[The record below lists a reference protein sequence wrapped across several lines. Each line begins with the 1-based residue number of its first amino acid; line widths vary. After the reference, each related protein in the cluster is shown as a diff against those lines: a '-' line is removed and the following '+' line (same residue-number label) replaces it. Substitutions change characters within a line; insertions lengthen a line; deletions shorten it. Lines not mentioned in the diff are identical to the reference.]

1 MDHPYSFFDN
11 GNKTKDRCDGSGNEF
26 VQPGEKD
33 TYVQLVISLAL
44 GSTAF
49 FAFCILRPRWKS
61 LYAARRRQFGSSIGL
76 PVLPDSFF
84 GWMPALY
91 KISEE
96 QVLASAGL
104 DAFVFLQ
111 FFKLSIK
118 LFAILFI
125 FAAAVLEPINRRY
138 IPDGAVPKKPRDDDD
153 DNSWNYNM
161 GYLWAYLVFTYFFTL
176 LTIHLVNKKT
186 FKVIKIRQD
195 YLGTQ
200 STITDRTFK
209 LSGMPME
216 LRDEGKIKELV
227 ERLEIGKVKSVTLCR
242 NWKELD
248 DLVAQRAGIL
258 RKLEETWSVFL
269 GRKPTNAVGHHH
281 RRPISMRN
289 DEEAVVD
296 EEADEETSLLS
307 ANGEANHLEW
317 VERPRPQIRIWYGPF
332 RLRYRTADAIDYYEE
347 KLRRIDEQIYSARKK
362 EYPAV
367 DQAFVTMDSIAAC
380 QMATQAL
387 IDPRPGQLLT
397 KQAPAPSDVVWRN
410 TYASRNSRRVKAWII
425 TIFITILTVI
435 WLIPVATI
443 AGLLSLCT
451 ISKVFPDL
459 ASFLNDHEVIKALV
473 QTGLPTAVVSLLNV
487 AVPFFYDYLSNNQ
500 GMLSQGEVEL
510 SVVSKNFFFTFFN
523 IFLVF
528 TVFGTATKF
537 WAVLKYSF
545 RDTTYI
551 AQQLAQQIQNLN
563 VFYLNFIML
572 QGLGLFPF
580 RLLEF
585 GAIWL
590 YPVNRIGAKTPR
602 DFTTLTSPPTFCYGF
617 YLPTAL
623 LVFILCLVYS
633 VLPGGYI
640 VLAVGVVY
648 FTLGY
653 FTYKYQLLYA
663 MDQPQHATG
672 GAWRIICYRMVLG
685 LVVFEVTMAGYLVLQ
700 GAFFASLLVV
710 PLLMGT
716 VWYSYYWR
724 RQFEPLTNHIA
735 LRSIRRRRS
744 ITEAPGEGGDTPSM
758 SGSGSGSDSETPHTP
773 DGTNVVHDE
782 LFGGPGRHPPQK
794 LLRRRKSTVDEDK
807 EKGLLFINPSLVVP
821 LEQPWIYHDPPPL
834 LVRDSTAGMNGGE
847 AFYRYE
853 HGRES
858 IVGGVGVG
866 IGGVGS
872 VAAAGG
878 VGGGPPLTGAGD
890 SAGVKEPGPVSGEG
904 VGDGSNGGSNSSS
917 FSLGDTHIWRTGW

>member
-1 MDHPYSFFDN
+1 MDNYSLFDDGN
-11 GNKTKDRCDGSGNEF
+11 GKKDRCDSSGNEF

-33 TYVQLVISLAL
+33 TYVQLVISLSL
-44 GSTAF
+44 GLSAF

-61 LYAARRRQFGSSIGL
+61 LYAARRRQFGPSIGL
-76 PVLPDSFF
+76 PLLPDSFF
-84 GWMPALY
+84 GWIPALY
-91 KISEE
+91 KITEE

-111 FFKLSIK
+111 FFRLSIK
-118 LFAILFI
+118 LFAILFF

-138 IPDGAVPKKPRDDDD
+138 IPDDAAPKPPQQDPND

-176 LTIHLVNKKT
+176 LTIHLVNKTT

-227 ERLEIGKVKSVTLCR
+227 ERLEIGNVKSVTLCR
-242 NWKELD
+242 DWRELD
-248 DLVAQRAGIL
+248 DLVAQRAVIL

-269 GRKPTNAVGHHH
+269 GQKPTNYLDH
-281 RRPISMRN
+281 RRGQPISMRN

-296 EEADEETSLLS
+296 EEASEETSLL
-307 ANGEANHLEW
+307 NGNGGPLEHPW
-317 VERPRPQIRIWYGPF
+317 IEQPRPQIRIWYGLF
-332 RLRYRTADAIDYYEE
+332 RLRYKVTDAIDYYEE

-362 EYPAV
+362 EYPPV

-410 TYASRNSRRVKAWII
+410 TYASRNSRRIKAWII
-425 TIFITILTVI
+425 TIFITILSVI

-451 ISKVFPDL
+451 IGKVFPDL
-459 ASFLNDHEVIKALV
+459 ASFLDDHEIFKALV
-473 QTGLPTAVVSLLNV
+473 QTGLPTAVVSLLNI
-487 AVPFFYDYLSNNQ
+487 AVPFFYDYLSNSQ

-528 TVFGTATKF
+528 TVFGTASKF
-537 WAVLKYSF
+537 WAVLRSSF
-545 RDTTYI
+545 KDTT
-551 AQQLAQQIQNLN
+551 
-563 VFYLNFIML
+563 
-572 QGLGLFPF
+572 
-580 RLLEF
+580 
-585 GAIWL
+585 
-590 YPVNRIGAKTPR
+590 
-602 DFTTLTSPPTFCYGF
+602 YGF

-633 VLPGGYI
+633 VLPRGYV

-685 LVVFEVTMAGYLVLQ
+685 LVVFQVTMAGYLVLQ
-700 GAFFASLLVV
+700 LAFFASLLVI

-735 LRSIRRRRS
+735 LRSIRKRRPGDEDRS
-744 ITEAPGEGGDTPSM
+744 SSASGN
-758 SGSGSGSDSETPHTP
+758 SGSETASPN
-773 DGTNVVHDE
+773 GTSVVHDE
-782 LFGGPGRHPPQK
+782 LFGGPGRHPPQEI
-794 LLRRRKSTVDEDK
+794 LRRRKSTIDEDK
-807 EKGLLFINPSLVVP
+807 EKGLRFVNPSLVMP
-821 LEQPWIYHDPPPL
+821 LEQPWIYRDPPPFL
-834 LVRDSTAGMNGGE
+834 MRDSTAGTNGGE
-847 AFYRYE
+847 AFSRYE

-858 IVGGVGVG
+858 IVG
-866 IGGVGS
+866 
-872 VAAAGG
+872 AGTG
-878 VGGGPPLTGAGD
+878 VGGPGTSGPPVTGAEEA
-890 SAGVKEPGPVSGEG
+890 AGAQERPGPV
-904 VGDGSNGGSNSSS
+904 GDGAGSNEGSNSSS
-917 FSLGDTHIWRTGW
+917 FSLGDTHIWRTM

>member
-1 MDHPYSFFDN
+1 MGSACSYDATEGALEGPESQQDNVGVAVVFVADDFVLLPLLLLTTTASTTTPTAIMDFYDP
-11 GNKTKDRCDGSGNEF
+11 NKGKKGSCDGSGNEF

-49 FAFCILRPRWKS
+49 IAFCVLRPRWKS
-61 LYAARRRQFGSSIGL
+61 LYAARRRQFGPQIGL
-76 PVLPDSFF
+76 PPLPDSFF

-91 KISEE
+91 KVTEE

-104 DAFVFLQ
+104 DAFVLLA

-118 LFAILFI
+118 LFAILFF
-125 FAAAVLEPINRRY
+125 FAATVLEPINRRY
-138 IPDGAVPKKPRDDDD
+138 SPEDTPKKPDDDS
-153 DNSWNYNM
+153 DNSWNYDM

-176 LTIHLVNKKT
+176 LTLHLLNKET

-209 LSGMPME
+209 LSGMPRE
-216 LRDEGKIKELV
+216 LRDEAKLKELV
-227 ERLEIGKVKSVTLCR
+227 EKLEIGNVESVTLCR

-248 DLVAQRAGIL
+248 DLVAARARTL
-258 RKLEETWSVFL
+258 RKLEETWSVYL
-269 GRKPTNAVGHHH
+269 GQKSKNCLDDRHRLVSNAVAPH
-281 RRPISMRN
+281 
-289 DEEAVVD
+289 DESAIVD
-296 EEADEETSLLS
+296 EEAQDGERASLLGGGR
-307 ANGEANHLEW
+307 NGAAHHHW
-317 VERPRPQIRIWYGPF
+317 IDRPRPQTLVWYGPF
-332 RLRYRTADAIDYYEE
+332 RLRHKKVDAIDYYEE
-347 KLRRIDEQIYSARKK
+347 KLRRLDEQIHVARKK
-362 EYPAV
+362 EYQPV

-397 KQAPAPSDVVWRN
+397 KYAPAPSDVVWRN
-410 TYASRNSRRVKAWII
+410 TYASRKSRVIKSWII
-425 TIFITILTVI
+425 TIFISLLSVL

-451 ISKVFPDL
+451 IKKVFPNL
-459 ASFLNDHEVIKALV
+459 ADFLNDHEVIKALV

-487 AVPFFYDYLSNNQ
+487 AIPFLYDYLSNSQ

-510 SVVSKNFFFTFFN
+510 SIVSKNFFFTFFN

-528 TVFGTATKF
+528 TVFGTATQI
-537 WAVLKYSF
+537 WTVIRDSF
-545 RDTTYI
+545 KDTTYI
-551 AQQLAQQIQNLN
+551 AQQLARQIQNLN

-585 GAIWL
+585 GAVSL
-590 YPVNRIGAKTPR
+590 YPINRLGAKTPR
-602 DFTTLTSPPTFCYGF
+602 DHATLTTAPYFSYGF
-617 YLPTAL
+617 YLPTSL
-623 LVFILCLVYS
+623 LIFILCLVYS
-633 VLPGGYI
+633 VLPRGYI

-648 FTLGY
+648 FALGY

-672 GAWRIICYRMVLG
+672 GAWRIISYRMVLG
-685 LVVFEVTMAGYLVLQ
+685 LIVFQVTMAGYLSLQ
-700 GAFFASLLVV
+700 LAFFASLLVV

-716 VWYSYYWR
+716 VWYSYYWK
-724 RQFEPLTNHIA
+724 RQFEPLTNYIA
-735 LRSIRRRRS
+735 LRSIRHRQSSRPRNNDS
-744 ITEAPGEGGDTPSM
+744 N
-758 SGSGSGSDSETPHTP
+758 SGSGASSPGDEGGS
-773 DGTNVVHDE
+773 VVHDE
-782 LFGGPGRHPPQK
+782 VFGGPGRHPPQD

-807 EKGLLFINPSLVVP
+807 EKGLRFINPSLVVP

-834 LVRDSTAGMNGGE
+834 LARDSSAGFNGGDTDD
-847 AFYRYE
+847 ALFRWV
-853 HGRES
+853 R
-858 IVGGVGVG
+858 
-866 IGGVGS
+866 
-872 VAAAGG
+872 
-878 VGGGPPLTGAGD
+878 TGAGQQQ
-890 SAGVKEPGPVSGEG
+890 
-904 VGDGSNGGSNSSS
+904 
-917 FSLGDTHIWRTGW
+917 LRR

>member
-1 MDHPYSFFDN
+1 MCAF
-11 GNKTKDRCDGSGNEF
+11 RC
-26 VQPGEKD
+26 
-33 TYVQLVISLAL
+33 LVP
-44 GSTAF
+44 ST
-49 FAFCILRPRWKS
+49 
-61 LYAARRRQFGSSIGL
+61 QTGL
-76 PVLPDSFF
+76 TACL
-84 GWMPALY
+84 
-91 KISEE
+91 
-96 QVLASAGL
+96 Q
-104 DAFVFLQ
+104 FLQ
-111 FFKLSIK
+111 FFRLSIK
-118 LFAILFI
+118 LFAILFF
-125 FAAAVLEPINRRY
+125 FAAAVLEPINRRFN
-138 IPDGAVPKKPRDDDD
+138 PDDAAPKPPKNPDEDNE

-176 LTIHLVNKKT
+176 LTIHLVNKET
-186 FKVIKIRQD
+186 FRVIKIRQD

-209 LSGMPME
+209 LSGMPLE

-227 ERLEIGKVKSVTLCR
+227 ERLEIGNVKSVTLCR

-269 GRKPTNAVGHHH
+269 GQKATNQLDD
-281 RRPISMRN
+281 RFSQPISMRN

-296 EEADEETSLLS
+296 EEANEETSLLS
-307 ANGEANHLEW
+307 DSGVSLPAHHHW
-317 VERPRPQIRIWYGPF
+317 VDRPRPQVCIWYGPL
-332 RLRYRTADAIDYYEE
+332 RLRYRKTDAIDYYEE
-347 KLRRIDEQIYSARKK
+347 KLRRVDEQIQSARKK
-362 EYPAV
+362 EYPPV

-410 TYASRNSRRVKAWII
+410 TYASRRSRRIKAWTI
-425 TIFITILTVI
+425 TIFITMLSVV

-451 ISKVFPDL
+451 IGKVFPDL
-459 ASFLNDHEVIKALV
+459 ASFLDDHEIFKALV

-510 SVVSKNFFFTFFN
+510 SIVSKNFFFTFFN

-528 TVFGTATKF
+528 TVFGTATKI
-537 WAVLKYSF
+537 WTVLKYSF

-585 GAIWL
+585 GAVSL
-590 YPVNRIGAKTPR
+590 YPLNRLGAKTPR
-602 DFTTLTSPPTFCYGF
+602 DFTTLTIPPVFTYGF

-633 VLPGGYI
+633 VLPRGYV

-685 LVVFEVTMAGYLVLQ
+685 LVVFQVTMAGYLALQ
-700 GAFFASLLVV
+700 LAVFASLMVV
-710 PLLMGT
+710 PLLIGT

-735 LRSIRRRRS
+735 LRSIRNRR
-744 ITEAPGEGGDTPSM
+744 P
-758 SGSGSGSDSETPHTP
+758 SGSESSGSSGSTGAGGSSGG
-773 DGTNVVHDE
+773 GTSVVHDE
-782 LFGGPGRHPPQK
+782 AFGGPGRHPPQG
-794 LLRRRKSTVDEDK
+794 LMLRRKSTIDEDK
-807 EKGLLFINPSLVVP
+807 EKGLRFVNPSLIVP
-821 LEQPWIYHDPPPL
+821 LEQPWIYRDPPPL
-834 LVRDSTAGMNGGE
+834 LIRDSTAGMNGEGGL
-847 AFYRYE
+847 YRYE
-853 HGRES
+853 QGRES
-858 IVGGVGVG
+858 IVGG
-866 IGGVGS
+866 
-872 VAAAGG
+872 
-878 VGGGPPLTGAGD
+878 PPVTGAGD
-890 SAGVKEPGPVSGEG
+890 AAGVAPVTGPG
-904 VGDGSNGGSNSSS
+904 VGGRPGTARGGGGSNGGSNSSS
-917 FSLGDTHIWRTGW
+917 FSLGDTHIWRQG

>member
-1 MDHPYSFFDN
+1 MDIYNFLD
-11 GNKTKDRCDGSGNEF
+11 GGKEKKDRCDDSGNEF

-61 LYAARRRQFGSSIGL
+61 LYAARRRQFGPSIGL
-76 PVLPDSFF
+76 PILPDSFF
-84 GWMPALY
+84 GWIPALY
-91 KISEE
+91 KITEE

-111 FFKLSIK
+111 FFRLSIK
-118 LFAILFI
+118 LFAVLFF
-125 FAAAVLEPINRRY
+125 FAAVVLEPINRKF
-138 IPDGAVPKKPRDDDD
+138 IPDPASPKKPQGDPDG

-176 LTIHLVNKKT
+176 LTIHFVDKET
-186 FKVIKIRQD
+186 FKVIGIRQD

-209 LSGMPME
+209 LSGMPRE

-242 NWKELD
+242 DWKELD

-258 RKLEETWSVFL
+258 RKLEETWSVYL
-269 GRKPTNAVGHHH
+269 GQKPTNRPGDRR
-281 RRPISMRN
+281 RRPISMRD

-307 ANGEANHLEW
+307 ANGESAHLQW
-317 VERPRPQIRIWYGPF
+317 IERPRPQTRIWYGPLG
-332 RLRYRTADAIDYYEE
+332 LRYKKTDAIDYYEE
-347 KLRRIDEQIYSARKK
+347 KLRRVDEQIHSARKK
-362 EYPAV
+362 EYPPV

-410 TYASRNSRRVKAWII
+410 TYSSRNSRRLKAWAI
-425 TIFITILTVI
+425 TVFISILSVL

-451 ISKVFPDL
+451 IGKVFPDL
-459 ASFLNDHEVIKALV
+459 ASFLDEHEIFKALV

-500 GMLSQGEVEL
+500 GMLSQGDVEL
-510 SVVSKNFFFTFFN
+510 SIVSKNFFFTFFN

-528 TVFGTATKF
+528 TVFGTATKI
-537 WAVLKYSF
+537 WTVLSTSF
-545 RDTTYI
+545 KDTTYI
-551 AQQLAQQIQNLN
+551 ARQLAQQIQNLN

-585 GAIWL
+585 GAISL
-590 YPVNRIGAKTPR
+590 YPLNRFGAKTPR
-602 DFTTLTSPPTFCYGF
+602 DFTTLTTPPIFSYGF

-633 VLPGGYI
+633 VLPRGYV

-672 GAWRIICYRMVLG
+672 GAWRIICYRIVLG
-685 LVVFEVTMAGYLVLQ
+685 LVVFQVTMAGYLVLQ
-700 GAFFASLLVV
+700 LAFFASLLVV

-735 LRSIRRRRS
+735 LRSIRNRRS
-744 ITEAPGEGGDTPSM
+744 GDSTTP
-758 SGSGSGSDSETPHTP
+758 SGSGSEVGTPSP
-773 DGTNVVHDE
+773 DGADIVHDE
-782 LFGGPGRHPPQK
+782 FFGGPGRHPPQEP
-794 LLRRRKSTVDEDK
+794 LRRRKSTIDEDK
-807 EKGLLFINPSLVVP
+807 EKGLRFVNPSLVVP
-821 LEQPWIYHDPPPL
+821 LEQPWIYHEPPPL
-834 LVRDSTAGMNGGE
+834 LVRDSSAGTNGGE

-858 IVGGVGVG
+858 IVGG
-866 IGGVGS
+866 GS
-872 VAAAGG
+872 G
-878 VGGGPPLTGAGD
+878 GGGPPVTGAD
-890 SAGVKEPGPVSGEG
+890 EGEG
-904 VGDGSNGGSNSSS
+904 LVGAAGPADGTPRPGTSRAGSNGGSNSSS
-917 FSLGDTHIWRTGW
+917 FSLGDTHIWRSG

>member
-1 MDHPYSFFDN
+1 
-11 GNKTKDRCDGSGNEF
+11 
-26 VQPGEKD
+26 
-33 TYVQLVISLAL
+33 
-44 GSTAF
+44 
-49 FAFCILRPRWKS
+49 
-61 LYAARRRQFGSSIGL
+61 
-76 PVLPDSFF
+76 
-84 GWMPALY
+84 
-91 KISEE
+91 
-96 QVLASAGL
+96 
-104 DAFVFLQ
+104 
-111 FFKLSIK
+111 
-118 LFAILFI
+118 
-125 FAAAVLEPINRRY
+125 
-138 IPDGAVPKKPRDDDD
+138 
-153 DNSWNYNM
+153 M

-176 LTIHLVNKKT
+176 LTIHLVNKET

-216 LRDEGKIKELV
+216 LRDERKIKELV
-227 ERLEIGKVKSVTLCR
+227 EKLEIGNVTSVTLCR

-258 RKLEETWSVFL
+258 RKLEETWSVYL
-269 GRKPTNAVGHHH
+269 AQKPTTSIDRP
-281 RRPISMRN
+281 RRQPISLR
-289 DEEAVVD
+289 DEEAIVD
-296 EEADEETSLLS
+296 DDPDEETSLLS
-307 ANGEANHLEW
+307 ADGESAHQQW
-317 VERPRPQIRIWYGPF
+317 IERPRPLARIWYGPL
-332 RLRYRTADAIDYYEE
+332 RLRYRTTDAIDYYEE
-347 KLRRIDEQIYSARKK
+347 KLGRIDEQIFFARKK
-362 EYPAV
+362 EYPTV

-410 TYASRNSRRVKAWII
+410 TYASRNSRRIKAWTI
-425 TIFITILTVI
+425 TIFITILTVV

-451 ISKVFPDL
+451 IGKVFPDL
-459 ASFLNDHEVIKALV
+459 ASFLDDHEVIKALV

-528 TVFGTATKF
+528 TVFGTASKVWT
-537 WAVLKYSF
+537 VLRHSF
-545 RDTTYI
+545 KDTTYI

-590 YPVNRIGAKTPR
+590 YPLNRLGAKTPR
-602 DFTTLTSPPTFCYGF
+602 DFTTLTIPPTFSYGF

-633 VLPGGYI
+633 VLPRGYI

-685 LVVFEVTMAGYLVLQ
+685 LVVFQVTMAGYLVLQ
-700 GAFFASLLVV
+700 LAFFASGLVI

-744 ITEAPGEGGDTPSM
+744 AADVAGTPPSGSA
-758 SGSGSGSDSETPHTP
+758 SGSGSEGPGTP
-773 DGTNVVHDE
+773 DGTSVVHDE
-782 LFGGPGRHPPQK
+782 FFGGPGRHPPQE

-807 EKGLLFINPSLVVP
+807 EKGLKFVNPSLVVP
-821 LEQPWIYHDPPPL
+821 LEQPWVYHDPPPL
-834 LVRDSTAGMNGGE
+834 LARGSSAGTNGGE

-853 HGRES
+853 QGRDG
-858 IVGGVGVG
+858 IVGG
-866 IGGVGS
+866 GGGGNGGPPITGADDS
-872 VAAAGG
+872 AGLKPG
-878 VGGGPPLTGAGD
+878 PVGGG
-890 SAGVKEPGPVSGEG
+890 EE
-904 VGDGSNGGSNSSS
+904 SNGGSNSSS
-917 FSLGDTHIWRTGW
+917 FSLGDTHIWRNG

>member
-1 MDHPYSFFDN
+1 MLSPDMDNYSLFDD
-11 GNKTKDRCDGSGNEF
+11 GSGKKDRCDSSGNEF

-33 TYVQLVISLAL
+33 TYVQLVISLSL
-44 GSTAF
+44 GLSAF

-61 LYAARRRQFGSSIGL
+61 LYAARRRQFGPSIGL
-76 PVLPDSFF
+76 PLLPDSFF
-84 GWMPALY
+84 GWIPALY
-91 KISEE
+91 KITEE

-111 FFKLSIK
+111 FFRLSIK
-118 LFAILFI
+118 LFAILFF

-138 IPDGAVPKKPRDDDD
+138 IPDDAAPKPPQQDPND

-176 LTIHLVNKKT
+176 LTIHLVNKTT

-227 ERLEIGKVKSVTLCR
+227 ERLEIGNVKSVTLCR
-242 NWKELD
+242 DWRELD

-269 GRKPTNAVGHHH
+269 GQKPTNYLDH
-281 RRPISMRN
+281 RRGQPISMRN

-296 EEADEETSLLS
+296 EEASEETSLL
-307 ANGEANHLEW
+307 NGNGGPLEHPW
-317 VERPRPQIRIWYGPF
+317 IEQPRPQVRIWYGLF
-332 RLRYRTADAIDYYEE
+332 RLRYKVTDAIDYYEE

-362 EYPAV
+362 EYPPV

-410 TYASRNSRRVKAWII
+410 TYASRNSRRIKAWII
-425 TIFITILTVI
+425 TIFITILSVI

-451 ISKVFPDL
+451 IGKVFPDL
-459 ASFLNDHEVIKALV
+459 ASFLDDHEIFKALV
-473 QTGLPTAVVSLLNV
+473 QTGLPTAVVSLLNI
-487 AVPFFYDYLSNNQ
+487 AVPFFYDYLSNSQ

-528 TVFGTATKF
+528 TVFGTASKF
-537 WAVLKYSF
+537 WAVLRSSF
-545 RDTTYI
+545 KDTTYI
-551 AQQLAQQIQNLN
+551 AQQLARQIQNLN

-585 GAIWL
+585 GVVSL
-590 YPVNRIGAKTPR
+590 YPINRLGAKTPR
-602 DFTTLTSPPTFCYGF
+602 DFITLSTPPVFSYGF

-633 VLPGGYI
+633 VLPRGYV

-685 LVVFEVTMAGYLVLQ
+685 LVVFQVTMAGYLVLQ
-700 GAFFASLLVV
+700 LAFFASLLVI

-735 LRSIRRRRS
+735 LRSIRKRR
-744 ITEAPGEGGDTPSM
+744 PGGGDRSSSA
-758 SGSGSGSDSETPHTP
+758 SGNSGSETPSP
-773 DGTNVVHDE
+773 NGTSVVHDE
-782 LFGGPGRHPPQK
+782 LFGGPGRHPPQET
-794 LLRRRKSTVDEDK
+794 LRRRKSTIDEDK
-807 EKGLLFINPSLVVP
+807 EKGLRFVNPSLVVP

-834 LVRDSTAGMNGGE
+834 LMRDSTAGTNGGE

-853 HGRES
+853 HGREMDLRS
-858 IVGGVGVG
+858 RARKRPPVLRNGQARLVMGPGATGVVTL
-866 IGGVGS
+866 
-872 VAAAGG
+872 AR
-878 VGGGPPLTGAGD
+878 
-890 SAGVKEPGPVSGEG
+890 SA
-904 VGDGSNGGSNSSS
+904 
-917 FSLGDTHIWRTGW
+917 

>member
-1 MDHPYSFFDN
+1 MDHPYSFFDGRN
-11 GNKTKDRCDGSGNEF
+11 RTKNRCDGSGDEF

-44 GSTAF
+44 GLTAF

-61 LYAARRRQFGSSIGL
+61 LYAARRRQFGPSIGL

-84 GWMPALY
+84 GWIPALY

-111 FFKLSIK
+111 FFRLSIK
-118 LFAILFI
+118 LFAILFF
-125 FAAAVLEPINRRY
+125 FAAAVLEPINRRF
-138 IPDGAVPKKPRDDDD
+138 IPDGSVPKQPQRGPDD

-161 GYLWAYLVFTYFFTL
+161 GYLWAYLIFTYFFTL
-176 LTIHLVNKKT
+176 LTIHLVNKET

-209 LSGMPME
+209 LSGMPLE

-227 ERLEIGKVKSVTLCR
+227 ERLEIGNVKSVTLCR

-269 GRKPTNAVGHHH
+269 GQRPTNFVGQRH
-281 RRPISMRN
+281 RPISMRN
-289 DEEAVVD
+289 DEEAIVD
-296 EEADEETSLLS
+296 EEAGEETSLLS
-307 ANGEANHLEW
+307 ANEDAPHHQW
-317 VERPRPQIRIWYGPF
+317 IERPRPQTRIWYGPF
-332 RLRYRTADAIDYYEE
+332 RLRYKTADAIDYYEE

-410 TYASRNSRRVKAWII
+410 TYATRNSRRIKAWAI
-425 TIFITILTVI
+425 TIFITILTVV

-451 ISKVFPDL
+451 IGKVFPDL
-459 ASFLNDHEVIKALV
+459 AAFLDEHGVIKALV

-528 TVFGTATKF
+528 TVFGTASKVWT
-537 WAVLKYSF
+537 VLKSSLK
-545 RDTTYI
+545 DTTYI

-590 YPVNRIGAKTPR
+590 YPLNRLGAKTPR
-602 DFTTLTSPPTFCYGF
+602 DFTKLTIPPTFSYGF

-623 LVFILCLVYS
+623 LVFILCMVYS
-633 VLPGGYI
+633 VLPKGYV

-685 LVVFEVTMAGYLVLQ
+685 LVVFQVTMAGYLVLQ
-700 GAFFASLLVV
+700 LAFFASLLVV

-744 ITEAPGEGGDTPSM
+744 GADADTP
-758 SGSGSGSDSETPHTP
+758 SGSGSDAPNTP
-773 DGTNVVHDE
+773 DGTSVVHDE
-782 LFGGPGRHPPQK
+782 FFGGPGRHPPQE

-807 EKGLLFINPSLVVP
+807 EKGLKFVNPSLVVP

-834 LVRDSTAGMNGGE
+834 LARDSSAGTNGGE

-853 HGRES
+853 QGRES
-858 IVGGVGVG
+858 IVSGGTVGGNGIGAGPRVHVTGADDDVGTKSGAVGGV
-866 IGGVGS
+866 
-872 VAAAGG
+872 
-878 VGGGPPLTGAGD
+878 
-890 SAGVKEPGPVSGEG
+890 EG
-904 VGDGSNGGSNSSS
+904 GDGNNNEGSNSSS
-917 FSLGDTHIWRTGW
+917 FSLGDTHIWRTGH